1 MEDAGLSKKGCHLLG
16 ALTRKQ
22 CPEIFRPGGS
32 KASSPS
38 SHTLLIF
45 EDLLIPRKGP
55 PTFVFWTH
63 SQSDIYLSY
72 LSAQN
77 ASTQSRVNVLPCIS
91 RVPECHKWWHAQCYE
106 CSGWGSRP
114 GFMAQ
119 LYLLPVRQPWAS
131 SIASPSLSFPISWGN
146 NSATHGVI
154 LRIKL
159 GNICKATLP
168 SDWYIVSVQ

>member
-1 MEDAGLSKKGCHLLG
+1 MLPLEQHELHYWLRSSLPVLGSSRQGSSLSTQQTYNTLAEGMEDVGLSKKGCHLLG

-45 EDLLIPRKGP
+45 EDLLLPRKGP

-63 SQSDIYLSY
+63 SQSDIYISY

-77 ASTQSRVNVLPCIS
+77 ASTQSRVNVLLCIS
-91 RVPECHKWWHAQCYE
+91 RVPECHKW
-106 CSGWGSRP
+106 
-114 GFMAQ
+114 
-119 LYLLPVRQPWAS
+119 
-131 SIASPSLSFPISWGN
+131 
-146 NSATHGVI
+146 
-154 LRIKL
+154 
-159 GNICKATLP
+159 
-168 SDWYIVSVQ
+168 